1 MRVICN
7 SNFDIVHHAVSFGSV
22 KNCKEVTV
30 SLFDCLSLS
39 GVYMT
44 QNDFNQQLLA
54 FLDRSPTPFHAT
66 RSMVE
71 ACEAAGFELLQERDS
86 WSLEPGGRYVVTR
99 NQSSVI
105 AFTLP
110 ESGDATEIGFRMSGA
125 HTDSPCLKVKT
136 NPDHKGQG
144 YLRLGVEVYGGALL
158 STWFD
163 RDLSIAGRVSYRT
176 ASGSIKHELVD
187 FERAIGT
194 VPNLAIHLNRE
205 ANKGVEI
212 NAQNHLPIVLMQQE
226 DGAQSFDDLLT
237 QQLVSQGINDVAEI
251 LEHECFAYDTQSA
264 ALIGFKEDFIASARL
279 DNLLS
284 CFIGLKSLLDAP
296 QNVPCL
302 LVCNDHEEV
311 GSMSASGAQGPFLQS
326 VLKRI
331 AGGEEQYQQ
340 MLAASM
346 MVSCDN
352 AHGIHPNYASYH
364 DNNHA
369 PLLNAGPVI
378 KLNANQRYASNSESS
393 AWFKLACQQ
402 AGVEVQSFIMRSDLA
417 CGSTI
422 GPITSAEL
430 GVRTIDVGVPQFAM
444 HSVRELAGSQDAYKL
459 YQVLKSFNEL
469 AEIA

>member
-1 MRVICN
+1 
-7 SNFDIVHHAVSFGSV
+7 
-22 KNCKEVTV
+22 
-30 SLFDCLSLS
+30 
-39 GVYMT
+39 MT
-44 QNDFNQQLLA
+44 QNDFNQQLLT
-54 FLDRSPTPFHAT
+54 FLDASPTPFHAT
-66 RSMVE
+66 KNIVE
-71 ACEAAGFELLQERDS
+71 ACLSTGFEVLEERNS
-86 WSLEPGGRYVVTR
+86 WALKPGGRYVVTR

-110 ESGDATEIGFRMSGA
+110 AEGDATATGFRMSGA

-136 NPDHKGQG
+136 NPDQKGQG
-144 YLRLGVEVYGGALL
+144 FLRLGVEVYGGALL

-163 RDLSIAGRVSYRT
+163 RDLSVAGRVSYRDSSDGIRH
-176 ASGSIKHELVD
+176 ALIN
-187 FERAIGT
+187 FERPIGT

-226 DGAQSFDDLLT
+226 EGAQSFDDLLKG
-237 QQLVSQGINDVAEI
+237 QLEAQGVTDVSEV
-251 LEHECFAYDTQSA
+251 LEHECFAYDTQTA
-264 ALIGFKEDFIASARL
+264 AVIGFKDDFIASARL

-296 QNVPCL
+296 QEVPSL

-331 AGGEEQYQQ
+331 AGHEERYQQ
-340 MLAASM
+340 MIAASM

-393 AWFKLACQQ
+393 AWFRLACQQ

-444 HSVRELAGSQDAYKL
+444 HSVRELAGSRDAYKL
-459 YQVLKSFNEL
+459 YQVLKCFNSL
-469 AEIA
+469 PDIS

>member
-1 MRVICN
+1 
-7 SNFDIVHHAVSFGSV
+7 
-22 KNCKEVTV
+22 
-30 SLFDCLSLS
+30 
-39 GVYMT
+39 MT

-54 FLDRSPTPFHAT
+54 YLDASPTPFHAT
-66 RSMVE
+66 QGMVGQ
-71 ACEAAGFELLQERDS
+71 CLAAGFERLDERQS
-86 WSLEPGGRYVVTR
+86 WSLKPGGRYVVTR
-99 NQSSVI
+99 NQSSCI

-110 ESGDATEIGFRMSGA
+110 QEDTVLQRGFRMAGA
-125 HTDSPCLKVKT
+125 HTDSPCLKIKSQP
-136 NPDHKGQG
+136 NLNGQG

-163 RDLSIAGRVSYRT
+163 RDLSIAGRVSYRDT
-176 ASGSIKHELVD
+176 AGAIQHALVN
-187 FERAIGT
+187 FEQPIG
-194 VPNLAIHLNRE
+194 VIPNLAIHLNRE

-212 NAQNHLPIVLMQQE
+212 NAQTNLPILLMQQE
-226 DGAQSFDDLLT
+226 DDVVCFNDLLL
-237 QQLVSQGINDVAEI
+237 QQLSRQGVQDIDQI
-251 LEHECFAYDTQSA
+251 LEHECFAYDTQKA
-264 ALIGFKEDFIASARL
+264 ALTGLEQDFIASARL

-284 CFIGLKSLLDAP
+284 CFIGLKALLDAP
-296 QNVPCL
+296 QGQPTL

-331 AGGEEQYQQ
+331 AGTEEAYQQ

-346 MVSCDN
+346 MISCDN

-378 KLNANQRYASNSESS
+378 KLNANQRYASNSETS
-393 AWFKLACQQ
+393 AWFKEICRQ
-402 AGVEVQSFIMRSDLA
+402 ADVDVQSFIMRSDLA

-459 YQVLKSFNEL
+459 YQVLKCFNAL
-469 AEIA
+469 SSLN

>member
-1 MRVICN
+1 
-7 SNFDIVHHAVSFGSV
+7 
-22 KNCKEVTV
+22 
-30 SLFDCLSLS
+30 
-39 GVYMT
+39 MT
-44 QNDFNQQLLA
+44 QNDFNQQLLT
-54 FLDRSPTPFHAT
+54 FLDASPTPFHAT
-66 RSMVE
+66 GNIVK
-71 ACEAAGFELLQERDS
+71 ACVSAGFEVLEERDS
-86 WSLEPGGRYVVTR
+86 WALKPGGRYVVTR

-110 ESGDATEIGFRMSGA
+110 LNGDAAVSGFRMSGA
-125 HTDSPCLKVKT
+125 HTDSPCLKVKA
-136 NPDHKGQG
+136 NPDQNGQG
-144 YLRLGVEVYGGALL
+144 FLRLGVEVYGGALL

-163 RDLSIAGRVSYRT
+163 RDLSVAGRVSYRHS
-176 ASGSIKHELVD
+176 SGGVRHALIN
-187 FERAIGT
+187 FERPIGT

-226 DGAQSFDDLLT
+226 EGAQSFAGLLKG
-237 QQLVSQGINDVAEI
+237 QLEAQGVTDVSEI
-251 LEHECFAYDTQSA
+251 LEHECFAYDTQTA
-264 ALIGFKEDFIASARL
+264 AVIGLKDDFIASARL

-296 QNVPCL
+296 QEIPTL

-331 AGGEEQYQQ
+331 AGHEERYQQ
-340 MLAASM
+340 MIAASM

-393 AWFKLACQQ
+393 AWFRLACQQ

-444 HSVRELAGSQDAYKL
+444 HSVRELAGSRDAYKL
-459 YQVLKSFNEL
+459 YLVLKCFNSL
-469 AEIA
+469 PDIS

>member
-1 MRVICN
+1 
-7 SNFDIVHHAVSFGSV
+7 
-22 KNCKEVTV
+22 
-30 SLFDCLSLS
+30 
-39 GVYMT
+39 MT

-66 RSMVE
+66 QSMLDSFLD
-71 ACEAAGFELLQERDS
+71 AGFEQLQERDS
-86 WSLEPGGRYVVTR
+86 WSLKPGGRYVVTR
-99 NQSSVI
+99 NQSSII

-110 ESGDATEIGFRMSGA
+110 EDDKTVQTGFRMSGA
-125 HTDSPCLKVKT
+125 HTDSPCLKVKA
-136 NPDHKGQG
+136 NPDLQGQG

-163 RDLSIAGRVSYRT
+163 RDLSIAGRVSYR
-176 ASGSIKHELVD
+176 ADNGSVKHALVN
-187 FERAIGT
+187 FERPVGT

-205 ANKGVEI
+205 VNNGVAI
-212 NAQNHLPIVLMQQE
+212 NAQTQLPIVLMQQKDE
-226 DGAQSFDDLLT
+226 VTSFNDLLIA
-237 QQLVSQGINDVAEI
+237 QLKNQDVTDVAEI
-251 LEHECFAYDTQSA
+251 LEHECLAYDTQPA
-264 ALIGFKEDFIASARL
+264 ALIGYNEDFIASARL

-284 CFIGLKSLLDAP
+284 CFIGLKALLKSSCD
-296 QNVPCL
+296 VPSL

-311 GSMSASGAQGPFLQS
+311 GSLSASGAQGPFLQS

-331 AGGEEQYQQ
+331 AGDEESYQQ
-340 MLAASM
+340 MIAASM

-444 HSVRELAGSQDAYKL
+444 HSVRELAGSRDAFKL
-459 YQVLKSFNEL
+459 FRVLASFNEL
-469 AEIA
+469 KEI

>member
-1 MRVICN
+1 
-7 SNFDIVHHAVSFGSV
+7 
-22 KNCKEVTV
+22 
-30 SLFDCLSLS
+30 
-39 GVYMT
+39 MT
-44 QNDFNQQLLA
+44 QNDFNQQLLS

-66 RSMVE
+66 ANMVD
-71 ACEAAGFELLQERDS
+71 ACVAAGFEVLQERDS
-86 WSLEPGGRYVVTR
+86 WSLKPGGRYVVTR

-110 ESGDATEIGFRMSGA
+110 EEDNAVKTGFRMSGA

-136 NPDHKGQG
+136 NPDMKGQG

-163 RDLSIAGRVSYRT
+163 RDLSIAGRVSYRSDQG
-176 ASGSIKHELVD
+176 AVKHALVN
-187 FERAIGT
+187 FERPVGT

-205 ANKGVEI
+205 VNNGVAI
-212 NAQNHLPIVLMQQE
+212 NAQTHLPIVLMQQE
-226 DGAQSFDDLLT
+226 DDASGFNDLLT
-237 QQLVSQGINDVAEI
+237 AQLKAQGVTDVAEI
-251 LEHECFAYDTQSA
+251 LEHECLAYDTQPA
-264 ALIGFKEDFIASARL
+264 ALIGYNEDFIASARL

-284 CFIGLKSLLDAP
+284 CFIGLKALLDSP
-296 QNVPCL
+296 NEVPSL

-311 GSMSASGAQGPFLQS
+311 GSLSASGAQGPFLQA

-331 AGGEEQYQQ
+331 AGTEESYQQ
-340 MLAASM
+340 MMAASM

-402 AGVEVQSFIMRSDLA
+402 SGVEVQSFIMRSDLA

-444 HSVRELAGSQDAYKL
+444 HSVRELAGSRDAYKL
-459 YQVLKSFNEL
+459 YAVLKSFNAL
-469 AEIA
+469 KEIA

>member
-1 MRVICN
+1 
-7 SNFDIVHHAVSFGSV
+7 
-22 KNCKEVTV
+22 
-30 SLFDCLSLS
+30 
-39 GVYMT
+39 MT
-44 QNDFNQQLLA
+44 QNDFNQQLLT
-54 FLDRSPTPFHAT
+54 FLDTSPTPFHAT
-66 RSMVE
+66 KNIVE
-71 ACEAAGFELLQERDS
+71 ACLSAGFEVLEERDS
-86 WSLEPGGRYVVTR
+86 WALKPGGRYVVTR

-110 ESGDATEIGFRMSGA
+110 AEGDVTATGFRMSGA

-136 NPDHKGQG
+136 NPDQKGQG
-144 YLRLGVEVYGGALL
+144 FLRLGVEVYGGALL

-163 RDLSIAGRVSYRT
+163 RDLSVAGRVSYRDL
-176 ASGSIKHELVD
+176 SGGVRHALIN

-226 DGAQSFDDLLT
+226 DGAQSFADLLKG
-237 QQLVSQGINDVAEI
+237 QLEAQGSTDVSEV
-251 LEHECFAYDTQSA
+251 LEHECFAYDTQTA
-264 ALIGFKEDFIASARL
+264 AVIGFKDDFIASARL

-296 QNVPCL
+296 QAVPSL

-331 AGGEEQYQQ
+331 AGQEERYQQ
-340 MLAASM
+340 MIAASM

-393 AWFKLACQQ
+393 AWFRLACQQ

-444 HSVRELAGSQDAYKL
+444 HSVRELAGSRDAYML
-459 YQVLKSFNEL
+459 YRVLKCFNSL
-469 AEIA
+469 PDIA